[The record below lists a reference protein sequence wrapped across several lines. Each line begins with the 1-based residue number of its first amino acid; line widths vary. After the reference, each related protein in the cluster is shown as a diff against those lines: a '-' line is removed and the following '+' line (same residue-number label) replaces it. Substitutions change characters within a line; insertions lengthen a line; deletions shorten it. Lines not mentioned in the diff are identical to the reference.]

1 MDINKGNKLK
11 NMKTSLVASLLML
24 PLVTFAEPAA
34 VADGTVTETSL
45 IHEAI
50 DTTHKEPASADAEKM
65 ALAKASQNPLA
76 AMISVPFQNNTNFN
90 IGPDN
95 DTQNVL
101 LFQPVVPFDLND
113 EWNVI
118 ARTIIP
124 ITTQPGSLT
133 GDGTKTGLGNTQLV
147 AYFSPKETF
156 HDWTWG
162 VAPVLMLPA
171 SNTDY
176 GSKEW
181 GGGLS
186 AVALTMPGKWV
197 FGGLVTQVWAP
208 SGDESVQIN
217 STALQYFINYNLH
230 DGWYLSSAPT
240 MTYNWRAQSGDRW
253 TVPIGGGGGKVF
265 KWGKQPINFS
275 LRAYTNVVKP
285 TDSSS
290 DWTLQ
295 AQITFMFPKK

>member
-1 MDINKGNKLK
+1 MINIKK
-11 NMKTSLVASLLML
+11 SLAVSLLVL
-24 PLVTFAEPAA
+24 PLVTFAAPQSVSDAA
-34 VADGTVTETSL
+34 PTDTSTV
-45 IHEAI
+45 HGAI
-50 DTTHKEPASADAEKM
+50 DASHKAPPVASEGST
-65 ALAKASQNPLA
+65 ALAKAAQNPLA
-76 AMISVPFQNNTNFN
+76 AMISMPFQNNTNFN

-101 LFQPVVPFDLND
+101 LVQPVVPFDLND

-118 ARTIIP
+118 TRTIIP

-162 VAPVLMLPA
+162 VAPILMLPA

-197 FGGLVTQVWAP
+197 FGGLVNQVWAP
-208 SGDESVQIN
+208 SGDESAQIN
-217 STALQYFINYNLH
+217 STSLQYFVNYNLA

-240 MTYNWRAQSGDRW
+240 MTYNWRAKSGERW
-253 TVPIGGGGGKVF
+253 TVPVGGGFGKIF
-265 KWGKQPINFS
+265 HWGKQAMNFS
-275 LRAYTNVVKP
+275 LRAYGNVEKP
-285 TDSSS
+285 TDDSS

-295 AQITFMFPKK
+295 TQLTWMFPKK